1 MIHCLVPAS
10 YETGLISLT
19 LYKIDGSTDSEPS
32 AAKQFHADRPEK
44 WGIINIGVY
53 DSTEY
58 QPSFLKTWTMR
69 HYTR

>member
-44 WGIINIGVY
+44 
-53 DSTEY
+53 
-58 QPSFLKTWTMR
+58 
-69 HYTR
+69 